1 MSEPIVITPADSI
14 VYAKLFGATVILDT
28 IMAMTISTDADVKP
42 VWNLGSKS
50 PDGYTFGPS
59 IIAGTI
65 IFPKTM
71 SMPFEELLMYSY
83 KFPYVQKMSDL
94 TFDEFVNDPVELKPE
109 YSPPFSIVIL
119 SSPEIMETPAINYK
133 YISGVKIVNV
143 DEQMDQQ
150 SMTSIIIYKYTASNV
165 ANKHVSYDGKE
176 MILDEPMS
184 IKYRSSYF
192 NELYGSILVG
202 ES

>member
-1 MSEPIVITPADSI
+1 MLDPIVITPADSI
-14 VYAKLFGATVILDT
+14 VYAKMFGTTVILDT

-65 IFPKTM
+65 VFPKTM
-71 SMPFEELLMYSY
+71 SLPFDELLMHSES
-83 KFPYVQKMSDL
+83 FPYVHKMSDAR
-94 TFDEFVNDPVELKPE
+94 FDEFFQDPVELKPE
-109 YSPPFSIVIL
+109 YAPSFSLVVL
-119 SSPEIMETPAINYK
+119 STSEIMETPAINYK

-150 SMTSIIIYKYTASNV
+150 SMTSVIIYKYTASNIK
-165 ANKHVSYDGKE
+165 NKHAMSDGKG
-176 MILDEPMS
+176 IQIDEPFS
-184 IKYRSSYF
+184 NKHRSSYF
-192 NELYGSILVG
+192 NSLYNEIWTGRL
-202 ES
+202 